1 MNGDRTTLRATRRP
15 RLATVLS
22 AALTLAIAA
31 GAFGGAEVIAS
42 NGSENQAE
50 AAGTSAAG
58 GWMLVAVTLL
68 LAGVSLTVAV
78 RRGWLLIPRRADAAA
93 PAEQI
98 LPTRPPQTDAALWFA
113 ALFLLQLLAP
123 AVPVGLLQGLIAAD
137 TLAGRATL
145 QWIAYAA
152 QIPLAVLIVLRMRGA
167 FGDPFRHTPLRM
179 AALGAIGL
187 ALAAPVI
194 LAASQVASLLQ
205 QLLTSVRPDELGHET
220 LRVLVDRRGDPWAW
234 AVIAAVTIG
243 APILE
248 EIAYRGGLHGLLRS
262 LGIGPWA
269 TVLLASVFFVVM
281 HLGMIPRDAAGGAL
295 AGLLTLSILLGL
307 LRERTGGL
315 VAPIVAHALF
325 NAANLVL
332 AWLLSP
338 SPA

>member
-1 MNGDRTTLRATRRP
+1 MKKNGARLRAAGWP
-15 RLATVLS
+15 WIA
-22 AALTLAIAA
+22 LAI
-31 GAFGGAEVIAS
+31 GVQAFGGAEVIAS
-42 NGSENQAE
+42 NGSENHAAAAE
-50 AAGTSAAG
+50 ASAPAG
-58 GWMLVAVTLL
+58 WLLVAITGL
-68 LAGVSLTVAV
+68 LAAVVMTVAI
-78 RRGWLLIPRRADAAA
+78 RRGWLR
-93 PAEQI
+93 
-98 LPTRPPQTDAALWFA
+98 LPTSAEATAESGRIAPVGPIRPPQTDAALWFA
-113 ALFLLQLLAP
+113 GLFLLQLLAP
-123 AVPVGLLQGLIAAD
+123 AIPVGLLQGSIAAE

-145 QWIAYAA
+145 QWLAYAA
-152 QIPLAVLIVLRMRGA
+152 QIPFAVLIVMRIGGSFA
-167 FGDPFRHTPLRM
+167 APLRT
-179 AALGAIGL
+179 AALGAIAL

-220 LRVLVDRRGDPWAW
+220 LRALIDRRGDPWAW

-269 TVLLASVFFVVM
+269 TVLLASIFFVVM

-295 AGLLTLSILLGL
+295 AGLFALSILLGL
-307 LRERTGGL
+307 LRERSGGL
-315 VAPIVAHALF
+315 IAPIVAHALF